1 MDTRLRSPRLWLTST
16 GSTARLRRLA
26 VGKLTQ
32 QNLVSTITHLCQ
44 LITMAGKASNLVE
57 MGFTIKGYVYT
68 HAL

>member
-26 VGKLTQ
+26 GKLTQ
-32 QNLVSTITHLCQ
+32 QNLVSTIAHLCQ

-57 MGFTIKGYVYT
+57 MGFAIKGYVYT